1 MRRLRA
7 PSPPGS
13 RKGGRLSLR
22 GTRDSSRQLLP
33 GAGRPPRSLP
43 ELATPTWPP
52 APPPAFSRELLRGAQ
67 SSYPHWGPHPTRAS
81 GGSRATPSGLSW
93 ALP

>member
-13 RKGGRLSLR
+13 RKGGRGR

-33 GAGRPPRSLP
+33 GAGRPQRSP
-43 ELATPTWPP
+43 NPATPTRPP
-52 APPPAFSRELLRGAQ
+52 GAAGPAFSRELLRGAQ

-81 GGSRATPSGLSW
+81 GGSRTTLSGLSW